1 MGSSNL
7 LQDQNVFENVLE
19 SSKVIG
25 IFGMSVQT
33 VAYTGNTPFYQ
44 FRLKVLFFSKLQNFH
59 AEVYLMTAKSQFLKQ
74 KAFVKVKY

>member
-19 SSKVIG
+19 SSKVID

-33 VAYTGNTPFYQ
+33 VANTRNTPFYR
-44 FRLKVLFFSKLQNFH
+44 FSLKVLILSKSQNFH
-59 AEVYLMTAKSQFLKQ
+59 AEVYLMTAFKESISQTESFC
-74 KAFVKVKY
+74 